1 MNQQYK
7 CLTALAMFYMTIKL
21 VTVLL
26 IYKIVSFG
34 PITTTASSIII
45 PLWFLVGDVISEVY
59 GYEVTK
65 KIIWSALI
73 FQFIFAMLCVL
84 LIKLPSPINWAYQSA
99 YNQVLG
105 NLPWIVCSSFV
116 AIASGIFINTYYVAK
131 WKVLLNG
138 KFFWLR
144 SLGASMI
151 GEAIFIT
158 IALSME
164 FIGVV
169 PWQTLLKLIFVS
181 FMIKLIINPIFAIP
195 SSIIAA
201 ILKRIEQIDVYDHDI
216 EFNPFKIKQ
225 TTPTNDMAFNSIS
238 R

>member
-45 PLWFLVGDVISEVY
+45 PLWFLIGDVISEVY
-59 GYEVTK
+59 GYDIAK
-65 KIIWSALI
+65 KIIWAALI
-73 FQFIFAMLCVL
+73 FQFIFAILCVL
-84 LIKLPSPINWAYQSA
+84 LIKLPSPVTWAYQSA
-99 YNQVLG
+99 YHQVLG
-105 NLPWIVCSSFV
+105 SLPRIVCSSFI
-116 AIASGIFINTYYVAK
+116 AIASGVFINSYYVSK

-138 KFFWLR
+138 RFFWLR

-169 PWQTLLKLIFVS
+169 PWQTLVKLIIVS
-181 FMIKLIINPIFAIP
+181 FMIKLVINPIFAIP
-195 SSIIAA
+195 SSILAA
-201 ILKRIEQIDVYDHDI
+201 ILKRIEKIDIYDHDI
-216 EFNPFKIKQ
+216 EFNPFKIKL
-225 TTPTNDMAFNSIS
+225 TKPINDTAFNPI
-238 R
+238 